1 MKESYTLKLE
11 GKEWTDCLHE
21 AYDKKKKDIKL
32 DGFRKGQV
40 PYDIYVKKMGIDI
53 DAARSA
59 SMAFY
64 VPVFISLFGI
74 VIASIIAL
82 FSRLPDKGKT
92 FCVNDYMLPVVISTV
107 FTGIFFCSCLYKV
120 FVNSDLLNKI
130 IEYPLKIP
138 FWLSIFLLLLIKI
151 LFNVLPRSISINY
164 NKKYI
169 ERACIV

>member
-1 MKESYTLKLE
+1 MKKYINLK
-11 GKEWTDCLHE
+11 
-21 AYDKKKKDIKL
+21 
-32 DGFRKGQV
+32 
-40 PYDIYVKKMGIDI
+40 
-53 DAARSA
+53 
-59 SMAFY
+59 
-64 VPVFISLFGI
+64 FISFFVMSLFLFNVFSLSLNCEKKNILVKTSFVEQFFSALNLPSDI
-74 VIASIIAL
+74 VSKMLQEKQNPSDTNKKNNA
-82 FSRLPDKGKT
+82 DKGKT
-92 FCVNDYMLPVVISTV
+92 LCVNDYMLPVVISTV